1 LQATEVRRPETLHGE
16 ATPAQAGLASAKVRE
31 RMVDRVRELGVRDG
45 RVLDAMRV
53 VPRHLFVDEAL
64 ASRAYEDTALPIGQ
78 GQTISQPYIVA
89 RTIELALEGI
99 DASKARVLEVGTG
112 CGYAAAVLAH
122 VVGDVVS
129 IERVRALHERARDN
143 LRLMRLSN
151 LRLVFGD
158 GSGGVPQAAP
168 YDAIVAA
175 AAGDAIPSAWVEQ
188 LKIGGRIVAP
198 VGVGEQQLV
207 VAQKDNAGKMVQ
219 RGREAVRFVP
229 LRGGVA

>member
-1 LQATEVRRPETLHGE
+1 MAGPRTFGPGALQAH
-16 ATPAQAGLASAKVRE
+16 AGLASAKVRE
-31 RMVDRVRELGVRDG
+31 RMVERVRELGVRDS
-45 RVLDAMRV
+45 RVLDAMRA

-89 RTIELALEGI
+89 RSIELAIEGLLEPRQV
-99 DASKARVLEVGTG
+99 RVLEVGTG

-143 LRLMRLSN
+143 LRALRLSN

-158 GSGGVPQAAP
+158 GSQGVPQAAP

-175 AAGDAIPSAWVEQ
+175 AAGDAIPPAWIEQ
-188 LKIGGRIVAP
+188 LQTGGRIVAP
-198 VGVGEQQLV
+198 VGIDEQQLV
-207 VAQKDNAGKMVQ
+207 VARKDEGGRMVRNGK
-219 RGREAVRFVP
+219 EAVRFVP